1 MSLITFIGCGNM
13 GLGMLT
19 ALTKNEAIKGEDIV
33 VSEPDKD
40 RLNQVV
46 SDFGVQ
52 GIADNKEAVKASKYI
67 LLAVKPQV
75 LPLVMDTIAPTLKE
89 CTEKGEEKI
98 LVSIAAG
105 TPIERIR
112 ELSGLSSEK
121 LPIVRIFPNLP
132 AAIGEGLL
140 FFSTADETSEKYTDE
155 LMEMFKHAG
164 LLEKMPE
171 SGLEIAGV
179 IGGCVP
185 AYAYMFVEAMAD
197 GAVSCGMPRAQ
208 AIRFAA
214 QAVKGACG
222 LVLTSGKHPEQL
234 KDEVC
239 SPAGTT
245 ICGVKALEEN
255 GFRNA
260 AIQSIVKPFEKSQ
273 QLSKK

>member
-19 ALTKNEAIKGEDIV
+19 ALTKNEKIKREEIV
-33 VSEPDKD
+33 VSEPDNTK
-40 RLNQVV
+40 LTQVV
-46 SDFGVQ
+46 EDYGVT
-52 GIADNKEAVKASKYI
+52 GTADNTEAVKASKYI

-75 LPLVMDTIAPTLKE
+75 LPLVMEGIAPALKE

-105 TPIERIR
+105 TSIERIR
-112 ELSGLSSEK
+112 GLSGLSADK

-140 FFSTADETSEKYTDE
+140 FFSTSDENSEKYTDE
-155 LMEMFKHAG
+155 LMEMFRHAG

-185 AYAYMFVEAMAD
+185 AYAYMFVEAMDD
-197 GAVSCGMPRAQ
+197 GAVSCGMPREQ
-208 AIRFAA
+208 AIRFVA

-245 ICGVKALEEN
+245 ICGVRALEEN

-260 AIQSIVKPFEKSQ
+260 AIQSVVKPFERSK
-273 QLSKK
+273 QL